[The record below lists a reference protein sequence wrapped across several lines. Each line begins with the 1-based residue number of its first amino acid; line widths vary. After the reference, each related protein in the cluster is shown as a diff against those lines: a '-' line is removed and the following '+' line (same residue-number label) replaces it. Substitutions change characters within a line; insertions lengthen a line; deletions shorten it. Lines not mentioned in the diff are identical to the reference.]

1 MMKRLL
7 IVLLVVV
14 FAAADMTSLNAQDD
28 NKPSVITAQNVAQ
41 LQQTDRFGS
50 GMRTDGP
57 VWAPSGDY
65 FAIASSLGI
74 WVYDVT
80 DLDNPKIVS
89 IGDVQID
96 DIAFSPDG
104 SRLSA
109 IHKGNLGGPATIY
122 LLDVST
128 WSVVSTI
135 ESPDGPI
142 YGHSSFS
149 SDGTQLLVPATRG
162 FFLWDIATRSLL
174 FSGKHDAQL
183 TTVIFDPNESLIA
196 SADFAGVVR
205 LWNAQTGE
213 MVSQLNGYSENK
225 AIWGLVFNA
234 EITRLFA
241 TGNAGWLVWNLTTG
255 TEMVASQ
262 SRIALNPENLLGL
275 VWRDDGELGLWD
287 LNSGAETTQLDSS
300 LGEIRSVCWSP
311 DGNIILAGDEFG
323 AIQGWDIHSGQSLF
337 QSAGHT
343 GPIFYLT
350 WISGTS
356 QVLSTSTDG
365 RMILW
370 DIEAG
375 EQIAVYEGHIGPL
388 GAIDL
393 NLDEQRLVLANQFTG
408 RSLEIWDLDNRDSL
422 KVIDVYSD
430 TVERLAF
437 SPDGI
442 WLAGG
447 GRNETALWDVG
458 SGERVQYFDTGVLG
472 WNYLV
477 HMPGHLIVA
486 LNVPNV
492 GIDVWDLLAQQR
504 LIIVTKDAIEA
515 QYLYVATV
523 CPDSSCVVTFTDN
536 GAIQLWDV
544 ESGQIT
550 TQFIGHSS
558 QVSAICLNPDG
569 TLLVSAGSDKTIRLW
584 NANFGAQLA
593 VIENQGG
600 LLDVACSPDGTKFA
614 TSIRDRE
621 QGTVTL
627 WESNYGRLIET
638 LDVNG
643 YAAYS
648 VDFSPTGELIAVG
661 TERGFEVWDVTTGEN
676 LAFFPQE
683 SIHVVAFSP
692 DGTVLAT
699 GGRDGTIRLW
709 TVGGG
714 AIE

>member
-1 MMKRLL
+1 MMKRLFSVLL
-7 IVLLVVV
+7 IVVLAIANV
-14 FAAADMTSLNAQDD
+14 ASLNAQDD
-28 NKPSVITAQNVAQ
+28 NKPAVITAQNVAG
-41 LQQTDRFGS
+41 LQQVAQFGS
-50 GMRTDGP
+50 GLKTDGP
-57 VWAPSGDY
+57 VWAPSGEY
-65 FAIASSLGI
+65 FVIASSLGI

-437 SPDGI
+437 SSDGV

-447 GRNETALWDVG
+447 GHTETTLWDVV
-458 SGERVQYFDTGVLG
+458 SGQRVQKFDAGILG
-472 WNYLV
+472 SNYLV
-477 HMPGHLIVA
+477 PMLDHLILG
-486 LNVPNV
+486 LNLPDGN
-492 GIDVWDLLAQQR
+492 IDVWDIIGQER
-504 LIIVTKDAIEA
+504 LITVNTADA
-515 QYLYVATV
+515 QYIYVAAV
-523 CPDSSCVVTFTDN
+523 CPDGSCVTTYTNN
-536 GAIQLWDV
+536 GDIQLWDV
-544 ESGQIT
+544 ESGQIA

-558 QVSAICLNPDG
+558 QVRATCLNPDG
-569 TLLVSAGSDKTIRLW
+569 TFLVSAGSDNTIRIW
-584 NANFGAQLA
+584 NVNFGVQLA
-593 VIENQGG
+593 VLENQTG
-600 LLDVACSPDGTKFA
+600 LFAVACSPDGTQFA
-614 TSIRDRE
+614 TAIRDRE
-621 QGTVTL
+621 QATVTL
-627 WESNYGRLIET
+627 WGANDGQLLKTLTVDGR
-638 LDVNG
+638 
-643 YAAYS
+643 AAYS
-648 VDFSPTGELIAVG
+648 VDFSPSSDLIAVG
-661 TERGFEVWDVTTGEN
+661 TENGFEVWDVTTGEN
-676 LAFFPQE
+676 LASFPQD